1 MIKDLVVLKRTMFYE
16 KLPKSVRNSGIM
28 AGFEDDDM
36 LEAPE
41 KEDEMPVMART
52 PQNPEIL
59 MNNLR
64 GDMRS
69 VDARYQELAQMVGDE
84 AAQVGRGAQPGED
97 DQLRQSLPL
106 PGRAGEPQGRESQ
119 GLGRNGEA

>member
-1 MIKDLVVLKRTMFYE
+1 
-16 KLPKSVRNSGIM
+16 
-28 AGFEDDDM
+28 M

-84 AAQVGRGAQPGED
+84 AAHGD
-97 DQLRQSLPL
+97 S
-106 PGRAGEPQGRESQ
+106 S
-119 GLGRNGEA
+119 